1 MTFATDMQ
9 ELAVDLVEDVFVSVS
24 KLMTLTQLGEW
35 DQDLQSASTV
45 ATDVNVIAINT
56 GFKKSDI
63 DGESIQSGDYKIIFA
78 ATGITV
84 DVRADNVEC
93 VFDGVDL
100 NIISVDSDPADARHI
115 LHCRA
120 L

>member
-9 ELAVDLVEDVFVSVS
+9 EMAVDLVENVFVSVS

-35 DQDLQSASTV
+35 DHTAQSAATV
-45 ATDVNVIAINT
+45 ATDANIIVINT
-56 GFKKSDI
+56 GFLQSEI
-63 DGESIQSGDYKIIFA
+63 DGESVQSGDYKLIFA